1 MHTRLSRC
9 TAHIRLS
16 VCALFVLVGFTTNSA
31 ADERAATRTIQSVID
46 EMRGQ
51 LALPAQVTASIV
63 PANDLLVSVAP
74 VTGRT
79 QFVMSFQ
86 ESFLDGLNPD
96 ELRTIVA
103 HELGHVWIF
112 THHPYLQTERGANDV
127 AMRVVSREHLER
139 VYARVF
145 ANLGVKGDMTLFLPQ
160 H

>member
-1 MHTRLSRC
+1 MHTRLSRR
-9 TAHIRLS
+9 TAHIPLS
-16 VCALFVLVGFTTNSA
+16 LCALFVLVGFTTNPA
-31 ADERAATRTIQSVID
+31 ADERAAIRTIQSVID
-46 EMRGQ
+46 EMCGQ
-51 LALPAQVTASIV
+51 LALPAQVTASVV

-86 ESFLDGLNPD
+86 ESFLDGLDPD

-127 AMRVVSREHLER
+127 AMRVVSRENLER

-145 ANLGVKGDMTLFLPQ
+145 ANLGVKGDMTRFLPQ